1 MIKLEDYDVRLLDRV
16 SNKLSLKVDV
26 KEIDDEFYIKN
37 DDLLSVIDELY
48 DRVGYLEEQI
58 EDIEQDRD
66 DNYRPIPIEQQI

>member
-16 SNKLSLKVDV
+16 SNKLSLKIDV

>member
-48 DRVGYLEEQI
+48 DEVGHLEEMI

>member
-16 SNKLSLKVDV
+16 SNKLSLKIDV

-48 DRVGYLEEQI
+48 DEVGHLEERI

-66 DNYRPIPIEQQI
+66 DNYRPISIEQQI

>member
-16 SNKLSLKVDV
+16 SNKLSLKIDV

-48 DRVGYLEEQI
+48 DRVGDLEEQI

-66 DNYRPIPIEQQI
+66 DNYKPIPIEQQI